1 VLRLDRIKDAVE
13 EIKAAAILG
22 DGWEDALNR
31 FAYAS
36 GAHGAVLMRNRG
48 NHLVAAITTD
58 EVAEAVN
65 AFAAG
70 EAPPNSRYRRL
81 QYDRLPAFRVDHD
94 DYTNA
99 ELARDPFYQEF
110 LRAVGFFWH
119 ANVPLVIGRNDIVEL
134 SLKRRIQFGPYDR
147 ADAAILDTLVP
158 DLLTASRLA
167 KHTLDAEAR
176 GMARL
181 LEQRGTPVFQLD
193 SWGRVLSKY
202 SSTERDPACPV
213 QVIGRRLIAGDP
225 VAQPL
230 LERAI
235 ERVRA
240 SPRSHALVPLTGS
253 QDRRYFLQLL
263 SVPGRAREVF
273 LSAAAL
279 AVLIDAGDPPLR
291 IALDAPMV
299 AHAFALTDR
308 EADVACL
315 LAEGMTIAA
324 VARTLGIQTSTAR
337 VHLRSIFEKTG
348 TNRQAELVAMLGRL
362 RP

>member
-1 VLRLDRIKDAVE
+1 MLQLDRIKDAVE
-13 EIKAAAILG
+13 EIKAAAVLG

-31 FAYAS
+31 FAYAA
-36 GAHGAVLMRNRG
+36 GAHGAVLMRNRR
-48 NHLVAAITTD
+48 NRLVAAITTD
-58 EVAEAVN
+58 EVAAAVK

-70 EAPPNSRYRRL
+70 AAPPNSRYSRL
-81 QYDRLPAFRVDHD
+81 RYDRQPAFRVDHD

-134 SLKRRIQFGPYDR
+134 SLKRRIQYGPYDR
-147 ADAAILDTLVP
+147 ADAALLDVVVP
-158 DLLTASRLA
+158 DLLVACRLA
-167 KHTLDAEAR
+167 KQRLDAEAR

-193 SWGRVLSKY
+193 SWGRVLSQHCA
-202 SSTERDPACPV
+202 TEADPACPV
-213 QVIGRRLIAGDP
+213 QVIGRRLIAADP
-225 VAQPL
+225 IAQPL
-230 LERAI
+230 LEQALA
-235 ERVRA
+235 RVRA
-240 SPRSHALVPLTGS
+240 SPRSHALVPLTGP

-263 SVPGRAREVF
+263 SVPGRARDIF
-273 LSAAAL
+273 LSAAVL
-279 AVLIDAGDPPLR
+279 AVLIDAGDRPPR
-291 IALDAPMV
+291 TALDAAAV

-308 EADVACL
+308 EADVTCL
-315 LAEGMTIAA
+315 LAEGMTITDA
-324 VARTLGIQTSTAR
+324 ARTLSMRTGTAR

-348 TNRQAELVAMLGRL
+348 TNRQAELVALLGRL